1 MAAFFFLL
9 LAAIFLSDIEPL
21 DLDPFDI
28 EPLDIEPLDI
38 EPSDVEP
45 LDMDPLLCPCAKAAP
60 ANEALRKNASEVIFM
75 ELFMG
80 TLLEVGRIA
89 RPSISLL

>member
-1 MAAFFFLL
+1 MILRRQRRQAAEIYLPP
-9 LAAIFLSDIEPL
+9 AIFQWPL
-21 DLDPFDI
+21 PFDI
-28 EPLDIEPLDI
+28 EPLDM
-38 EPSDVEP
+38 EP

-60 ANEALRKNASEVIFM
+60 ANEVLRKSASEVIFM
-75 ELFMG
+75 ELFIR